1 MEYNWVAYLW
11 GAWRCTLCLCS
22 VRVWV
27 LLSLATAQLTSA
39 ASHPNLNLDQRI
51 LSMVKEFMQAV
62 YSQNQ
67 SMLRGNMHFDTN
79 TYTHVNTR
87 RTEIAQWSNVIH
99 KTYASDRKDYWFY
112 RTLHRLL
119 TVHPLKG
126 RNRVLSLT
134 HTICSVHAVYY
145 N

>member
-1 MEYNWVAYLW
+1 MII
-11 GAWRCTLCLCS
+11 
-22 VRVWV
+22 V
-27 LLSLATAQLTSA
+27 LHLIPTSIYITKNTV
-39 ASHPNLNLDQRI
+39 HGERI
-51 LSMVKEFMQAV
+51 QQVMQAV
-62 YSQNQ
+62 CSQCH
-67 SMLRGNMHFDTN
+67 SMLQGNMHFDTN
-79 TYTHVNTR
+79 TYTRVNTR
-87 RTEIAQWSNVIH
+87 RTEIAQWSNVIR

-119 TVHPLKG
+119 TVHSLKG

>member
-1 MEYNWVAYLW
+1 MIIVLHLIP
-11 GAWRCTLCLCS
+11 TS
-22 VRVWV
+22 VYITKNAVHGERMQEV
-27 LLSLATAQLTSA
+27 
-39 ASHPNLNLDQRI
+39 
-51 LSMVKEFMQAV
+51 MQAV
-62 YSQNQ
+62 CSQHQ
-67 SMLRGNMHFDTN
+67 IMLQGNMHFDTN

-99 KTYASDRKDYWFY
+99 KTYASDRKDSWFY